1 MPLAIDRAHAA
12 QFHPGLLLQW
22 HVTERCNFRCAHCY
36 QENYAG
42 AELSFE
48 EELDVF
54 GQFKD
59 LLKRLG
65 DEKGVPV
72 WGHVTVTGG
81 EPFIR
86 DDFTD
91 LLEVLAADR
100 DGITF
105 AILTN
110 GSFIDGPMAARLKAL
125 GTRFVQVSIDGDREM
140 NDALRVPGAYD
151 AAVAALQHLVR
162 EGVRTLI
169 SFTAS
174 RKNYRDFPTVARLG
188 RELRVTRVWADRL
201 IPAGQGAA
209 MQNDML
215 TPEETREFFG
225 LMQQARAEALQSF
238 GRTEIH
244 LGRALQFLVGG
255 GRPYHCGAGDR
266 LLTLQPNGD
275 VLPCRRMPIPVG
287 NVKEKSLSE
296 IYFDTPLL
304 QELRDAD
311 HPIAGCEE
319 CAHAAACG
327 GGLRCLSYAVTGS
340 PFNADPGCRHARRDS
355 QGVATG
361 VRCPERTGSIPCN
374 EDLPS

>member
-1 MPLAIDRAHAA
+1 MPLATDRTHRAE
-12 QFHPGLLLQW
+12 FYPRLLLQW

-36 QENYAG
+36 QEEYDG
-42 AELSFE
+42 VELSFDE
-48 EELDVF
+48 QMGVI

-59 LLKRLG
+59 LLSRLG
-65 DEKGVPV
+65 ETKGVPV

-86 DDFTD
+86 RDFTD
-91 LLEVLAADR
+91 LLDALAADT

-110 GSFIDGPMAARLKAL
+110 GSFIDAPMAARLKKL

-140 NDALRVPGAYD
+140 NDKLRVDGAYD
-151 AAVAALQHLVR
+151 AAVTALRHLVG
-162 EGVRTLI
+162 EGVGTLI

-174 RKNYRDFPTVARLG
+174 RRNYRDFPAVARLG

-201 IPAGQGAA
+201 IPAGQGTA
-209 MQNDML
+209 MQEEML

-225 LMQQARAEALQSF
+225 LMQQARAEGLRSF
-238 GRTEIH
+238 SQTEIH

-266 LLTLQPNGD
+266 LLTLLPNGD

-287 NVKEKSLSE
+287 NVTEKSLSE

-304 QELRDAD
+304 QELRDED
-311 HPIAGCEE
+311 HPIAGCEG
-319 CAHAAACG
+319 CAHAVACG

-340 PFNADPGCRHARRDS
+340 PFHADPGCWHARHAPPGSTTDGR
-355 QGVATG
+355 VAEQTD
-361 VRCPERTGSIPCN
+361 SIPCN
-374 EDLPS
+374 EGLSP